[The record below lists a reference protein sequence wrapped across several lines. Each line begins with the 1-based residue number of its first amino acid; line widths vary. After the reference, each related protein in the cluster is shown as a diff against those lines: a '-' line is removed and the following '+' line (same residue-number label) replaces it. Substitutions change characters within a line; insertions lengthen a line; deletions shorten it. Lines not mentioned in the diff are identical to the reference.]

1 LTKLYFGSKSKTS
14 HKLLNANTKGKILEI
29 LLSWTISRFIFK
41 CELWYCSY
49 VYMDS
54 FKRNSF
60 YLGQMISQHLYFML
74 IRNDNIIWYLLLS
87 LVEFKIIIYT
97 YYYNLP
103 QLLNLVLAVIYSIL
117 IKSIRL
123 HVFWKLSCKSLGR
136 AIFNSFKTSNSK
148 TENSYILQHTYSWLK
163 TLC

>member
-1 LTKLYFGSKSKTS
+1 MIIVIKCQQKRW
-14 HKLLNANTKGKILEI
+14 I
-29 LLSWTISRFIFK
+29 LLSWTISRFSPD
-41 CELWYCSY
+41 CELWYCVY
-49 VYMDS
+49 LYMDS
-54 FKRNSF
+54 FKRNCF
-60 YLGQMISQHLYFML
+60 YLGQMISQYLYFKL

-87 LVEFKIIIYT
+87 LVGFKIIINT

-123 HVFWKLSCKSLGR
+123 HVFWKLSCKSLER
-136 AIFNSFKTSNSK
+136 AIFNSFKTSNLK